1 MEYLLTVKYKE
12 KGLFGRQMIGNVEFS
27 ASDRVTSIGLG
38 TALKEVTKQLGAK
51 KGSVVVVSSMELA
64 S

>member
-1 MEYLLTVKYKE
+1 MKYLLTVKYKE
-12 KGLFGRQMIGNVEFS
+12 KGLFGRQMIGNVEFF
-27 ASDRVTSIGLG
+27 AGDQVTSMGLG
-38 TALKEVTKQLGAK
+38 TVLKEAAKQLRAK